1 MFVYSQRRG
10 ETTELIACSSDQK
23 KLQDQ
28 MKSDIKDFIEEIY
41 GEPDEDNDLS
51 WLTPIDENPNFWSD
65 EDEEYETVFQIT
77 DVKEI

>member
-1 MFVYSQRRG
+1 MFVYTQRRG

-41 GEPDEDNDLS
+41 QKNH
-51 WLTPIDENPNFWSD
+51 IIF
-65 EDEEYETVFQIT
+65 
-77 DVKEI
+77 